1 MINLLTF
8 DNLLPSLHSCQNLTN
23 LEKNDGGYH
32 VFPPH
37 RDFKAPSTHIR
48 FHLKKAIF
56 SLRIRLPSRI
66 LWNRLMKTELLENT
80 LQSGTFWNAIFA
92 CTWRQTQTELFE
104 NAEVTLSV
112 PSHSAQY
119 KKLIQDGG
127 RGVKHAQ
134 SGKLSFS
141 NRFIV
146 YVWTGENDAKTLRVD
161 ADFLKTEKK
170 KLRFQTNTDTC
181 WQGLRSN
188 DATATRACKTKQ

>member
-1 MINLLTF
+1 MTEDITF
-8 DNLLPSLHSCQNLTN
+8 SLHIGTLRPRPHISVFIWKKQFFLYGYGFHPHVSYETDQWKRNLSKT
-23 LEKNDGGYH
+23 L
-32 VFPPH
+32 
-37 RDFKAPSTHIR
+37 
-48 FHLKKAIF
+48 
-56 SLRIRLPSRI
+56 SRV
-66 LWNRLMKTELLENT
+66 ELFE
-80 LQSGTFWNAIFA
+80 NAIFA

>member
-1 MINLLTF
+1 MTEDITF
-8 DNLLPSLHSCQNLTN
+8 SLHIGTLRPRPHISVFIWKKQFFLY
-23 LEKNDGGYH
+23 GYGFHPH
-32 VFPPH
+32 VSYETDQWK
-37 RDFKAPSTHIR
+37 RN
-48 FHLKKAIF
+48 F
-56 SLRIRLPSRI
+56 SKTLSRV
-66 LWNRLMKTELLENT
+66 ELFE
-80 LQSGTFWNAIFA
+80 NAIFA

-170 KLRFQTNTDTC
+170 KLRFQTSTDTC

>member
-1 MINLLTF
+1 MTCFRLYIPAKTWQTWRRMTEDITF
-8 DNLLPSLHSCQNLTN
+8 SLHIGTLRPRPHISVFIWKKQFFLY
-23 LEKNDGGYH
+23 GYGFHPH
-32 VFPPH
+32 VSYETDQWK
-37 RDFKAPSTHIR
+37 RN
-48 FHLKKAIF
+48 F
-56 SLRIRLPSRI
+56 SKTLSRV
-66 LWNRLMKTELLENT
+66 ELFE
-80 LQSGTFWNAIFA
+80 NAIFA

>member
-1 MINLLTF
+1 MITCFRLYILAQTWQTWSTMTIACEQALCLFKGLFTGKMTKAITF
-8 DNLLPSLHSCQNLTN
+8 SLHIVTLRPRPHISVSIWKSNLF
-23 LEKNDGGYH
+23 LYGYGFYPHVSYENDQWKRN
-32 VFPPH
+32 FA
-37 RDFKAPSTHIR
+37 KT
-48 FHLKKAIF
+48 L
-56 SLRIRLPSRI
+56 SRV
-66 LWNRLMKTELLENT
+66 ELFE
-80 LQSGTFWNAIFA
+80 NAIFA
-92 CTWRQTQTELFE
+92 CTWRQTKTELFE

-127 RGVKHAQ
+127 LGVKHAQ

-170 KLRFQTNTDTC
+170 SCVFKRIPIRVDK
-181 WQGLRSN
+181 
-188 DATATRACKTKQ
+188 A